1 VDNLKKILLLFN
13 PKLKLRFFFLLL
25 LVICNTLLEMVSVSL
40 LIPLVNLLTGTLD
53 STITFLEEKNLS
65 FLIQFLEIK
74 KILLIFGGVY
84 VFKIL
89 FRLYLVHYQN
99 DFIFSF
105 FTVLLNRLYQKYI
118 YKDYFFHTKNNSA
131 VLIRNLTSEIHQ
143 CSVGFMGSVT
153 NIILEFIII
162 AGLLLVL
169 ISYKPIVVVVF
180 SVVVGSISLILI
192 VILNKKSKLLGLD
205 RQKFS
210 LINVN
215 YIMQSLG
222 GIKEIK
228 VNLKENSVIKK
239 FFLNSLNV
247 KKTNYLFQVLQ
258 QMPKLI
264 LELIVIVSIVWLLFY
279 LIESGMASSEII
291 TFFALLIGI
300 FSRVMPSIYKLSAS
314 YINLSY
320 YKSSVD
326 LLFNE
331 VNYKSYK
338 KLKNNNVE
346 NQKNKNSIEFT
357 KEIEIKNIY
366 FTYPETNKEIFT
378 DTNFVI
384 KKGQKIGIYGES
396 GSGKSTMVDLIIGLL
411 NPSSGKILVDGKDI
425 SLNKSSWFSKI
436 GYVPQNVFLND
447 DDIKSNIVFYE
458 DKDEINLKRYK
469 ESIKIS
475 QLESLAY
482 DNANKEFSNIGER
495 GSQLSGGQR
504 QRIGLARSLYKNSEI
519 LIFDESTNAL
529 DEKNERNFINHIY
542 SLRSD
547 KTFIIISHKKS
558 ILEKCDRLLTVKD
571 NKIIEA

>member
-1 VDNLKKILLLFN
+1 MGNLKKILLLLN
-13 PKLKLRFFFLLL
+13 PQLKLKFFLLIF

-40 LIPLVNLLTGTLD
+40 LIPLINILTGTLD
-53 STITFLEEKNLS
+53 STIIFLEENKLS

-84 VFKIL
+84 VFKIF

-105 FTVLLNRLYQKYI
+105 FTILLNRLYKKYI
-118 YKDYFFHTKNNSA
+118 FKDYFFHTKNNSA
-131 VLIRNLTSEIHQ
+131 ILIRNLTSEIHQ
-143 CSVGFMGSVT
+143 CSVGFMGSIT

-180 SVVVGSISLILI
+180 SAVVGFISVILI
-192 VILNKKSKLLGLD
+192 VFLNKKSKSLGLD

-228 VNLKENSVIKK
+228 VNLKENAITKK

-264 LELIVIVSIVWLLFY
+264 LELIVIISIVWLLFY
-279 LIESGMASSEII
+279 LIKSGMPSSEII

-331 VNYKSYK
+331 INYKSYK
-338 KLKNNNVE
+338 KLKNNNDE
-346 NQKNKNSIEFT
+346 NQKNINAIEFK
-357 KEIEIKNIY
+357 KEIEIKDIH
-366 FTYPETNKEIFT
+366 FTYPETDKEIFT
-378 DTNFVI
+378 NTNFII
-384 KKGQKIGIYGES
+384 KKGEKIGIYGES

-425 SLNKSSWFSKI
+425 NLNKSSWFSKI

-447 DDIKSNIVFYE
+447 DDIKSNIIFYE
-458 DKDEINLKRYK
+458 DEDKINLARYN

-475 QLESLAY
+475 QLENLVSDSAS
-482 DNANKEFSNIGER
+482 KEFANIGER

-519 LIFDESTNAL
+519 LIFDEATNAL

-558 ILEKCDRLLTVKD
+558 ILEKCDRLLTVKN

>member
-1 VDNLKKILLLFN
+1 MNDFKKIFLLLS
-13 PKLKLRFFFLLL
+13 PKLKLRFIFLIF
-25 LVICNTLLEMVSVSL
+25 LVICNTFLEMISVSL
-40 LIPLVNLLTGTLD
+40 LIPILNILTGTLD
-53 STITFLEEKNLS
+53 TTVVFLEKNKLS
-65 FLIQFLEIK
+65 FLIQFLEIE
-74 KILLIFGGVY
+74 KILIIFVSIY
-84 VFKIL
+84 VFKII
-89 FRLYLVHYQN
+89 FRLYLVHFQN

-105 FTVLLNRLYQKYI
+105 FTISLNRLYQKYI
-118 YKDYFFHTKNNSA
+118 YKDYLFHTKNNSG
-131 VLIRNLTSEIHQ
+131 VLMRNLLSEIHQ
-143 CSVGFMGSVT
+143 CSVGFMGAIT
-153 NIILEFIII
+153 NIIIELIII
-162 AGLLLVL
+162 IGLISVL
-169 ISYKPIVVVVF
+169 ISYKPAAVLSFSAIVGF
-180 SVVVGSISLILI
+180 ISLILI
-192 VILNKKSKLLGLD
+192 VLLNKKSKSLGLD

-215 YIMQSLG
+215 YIIQSLG

-228 VNLKENSVIKK
+228 VNLKENAVIKK

-279 LIESGMASSEII
+279 LIKSGMQSSEII

-331 VNYKSYK
+331 INYKSYQ
-338 KLKNNNVE
+338 KLSDNNDE
-346 NQKNKNSIEFT
+346 NQKNQNIIEFK
-357 KEIEIKNIY
+357 KEIEIKDIH
-366 FTYPETNKEIFT
+366 FSYPETDKKIFT
-378 DTNFVI
+378 NANFVI
-384 KKGQKIGIYGES
+384 KKGEKIGIYGES

-425 SLNKSSWFSKI
+425 NLNKSSWFSKI

-447 DDIKSNIVFYE
+447 DDIESNIIFYE
-458 DKDEINLKRYK
+458 EKENINFKRYK
-469 ESIKIS
+469 ESIKIA
-475 QLESLAY
+475 QLESLVS
-482 DNANKEFSNIGER
+482 DSEKNQFSNIGER

-519 LIFDESTNAL
+519 LIFDEATNAL

-558 ILEKCDRLLTVKD
+558 ILEKCDRLLIVKD
-571 NKIIEA
+571 KKILEA

>member
-1 VDNLKKILLLFN
+1 MNDFKKIFLLLS
-13 PKLKLRFFFLLL
+13 PKLKLRFIFLIF
-25 LVICNTLLEMVSVSL
+25 LVICNTFLEMISVSL
-40 LIPLVNLLTGTLD
+40 LIPILNILTGTLD
-53 STITFLEEKNLS
+53 TTVVFLEKNKLS
-65 FLIQFLEIK
+65 FLIQFLEIE
-74 KILLIFGGVY
+74 KILIIFVSIY
-84 VFKIL
+84 VFKII
-89 FRLYLVHYQN
+89 FRLYLVHFQN

-105 FTVLLNRLYQKYI
+105 FTISLNRLYQKYI
-118 YKDYFFHTKNNSA
+118 YKDYLFHTKNNSG
-131 VLIRNLTSEIHQ
+131 VLMRNLLSEIHQ
-143 CSVGFMGSVT
+143 CSVGFMGAIT
-153 NIILEFIII
+153 NIIIELIII
-162 AGLLLVL
+162 IGLISVL
-169 ISYKPIVVVVF
+169 ISYKPAAVLSFSAIVGF
-180 SVVVGSISLILI
+180 ISLILI
-192 VILNKKSKLLGLD
+192 VLLNKKSKSLGLD

-215 YIMQSLG
+215 YIIQSLG

-228 VNLKENSVIKK
+228 VNLKENAVIKK

-279 LIESGMASSEII
+279 LIKSGMQSSEII

-331 VNYKSYK
+331 INYKSYQ
-338 KLKNNNVE
+338 KLSDNNDE
-346 NQKNKNSIEFT
+346 NQKNQNIIEFK
-357 KEIEIKNIY
+357 KEIEIKDIH
-366 FTYPETNKEIFT
+366 FSYPETDKKIFT
-378 DTNFVI
+378 NANFVI
-384 KKGQKIGIYGES
+384 KKGEKIGIYGES

-425 SLNKSSWFSKI
+425 NLNKSSWFSII

-447 DDIKSNIVFYE
+447 DDIESNIIFYE
-458 DKDEINLKRYK
+458 EKENINFKRYK
-469 ESIKIS
+469 ESIKIA
-475 QLESLAY
+475 QLESLVS
-482 DNANKEFSNIGER
+482 DSEKNQFSNIGER

-519 LIFDESTNAL
+519 LIFDEATNAL

-558 ILEKCDRLLTVKD
+558 ILEKCDRLLIVKD
-571 NKIIEA
+571 KKILEA

>member
-1 VDNLKKILLLFN
+1 MNDFKKIFLLLS
-13 PKLKLRFFFLLL
+13 PKLKLRFIFLIF

-40 LIPLVNLLTGTLD
+40 LIPILNILTGTLD
-53 STITFLEEKNLS
+53 STVIFLEENKLS
-65 FLIQFLEIK
+65 FLIPFLKIE
-74 KILLIFGGVY
+74 KILLIFVGIY

-105 FTVLLNRLYQKYI
+105 FTILLNRLYQKYI
-118 YKDYFFHTKNNSA
+118 FKDYLFHTKNNSG
-131 VLIRNLTSEIHQ
+131 VLIRNLLSEIHQ
-143 CSVGFMGSVT
+143 CSVGFMGAIT
-153 NIILEFIII
+153 NIILELIII
-162 AGLLLVL
+162 IGLLLVL
-169 ISYKPIVVVVF
+169 ISYKPIAVLSF
-180 SVVVGSISLILI
+180 SAGVGLISLVLILF
-192 VILNKKSKLLGLD
+192 LNKKSKLLGLD

-228 VNLKENSVIKK
+228 VNLRENAVIKK
-239 FFLNSLNV
+239 FFSNSLNI

-279 LIESGMASSEII
+279 LINSGMQSNEII

-300 FSRVMPSIYKLSAS
+300 FSRVMPSIYKLSSS

-331 VNYKSYK
+331 INYKSYE
-338 KLKNNNVE
+338 KLNSNNDG
-346 NQKNKNSIEFT
+346 NQKNTNNIEFK

-366 FTYPETNKEIFT
+366 FSYPATNKEIFT
-378 DTNFVI
+378 DVNFKI
-384 KKGQKIGIYGES
+384 KKGEKIGIYGES

-411 NPSSGKILVDGKDI
+411 NPSSGKIMVDGKNID
-425 SLNKSSWFSKI
+425 LNKSSWFSKI

-447 DDIKSNIVFYE
+447 DDIENNIIFYE
-458 DKDEINLKRYK
+458 DKEKINIERYK
-469 ESIKIS
+469 ESIKIA
-475 QLESLAY
+475 QLESLVSDGY
-482 DNANKEFSNIGER
+482 NKQFSNIGER

-504 QRIGLARSLYKNSEI
+504 QRIGLARSLYKQSEI
-519 LIFDESTNAL
+519 LIFDEATNAL

-547 KTFIIISHKKS
+547 KTFIIISHKRS
-558 ILEKCDRLLTVKD
+558 ILEKCDRLLTVKN